1 MARSERWI
9 VGSKYWVLET
19 APRERAASYTTPVAS
34 VAAIMPSPRT
44 PPPSLLPHYT
54 LNGAI
59 PMETFYV
66 NEEYQDDSHYHYER
80 DEIVGLLDLHNRLGR
95 LAFRSK
101 SKDWLADAIKSDL
114 PTGARAVVFGSVE
127 PWVEVLLLAAGA
139 ANVTTV
145 EYNRLTYDHP
155 QLFTTLA
162 ANFQPDGQ
170 FDFAVAHGAF
180 DHDGLGR
187 YGERLHPDGDLL
199 AMRTAWRALRPGGK
213 LLLSLPTGPDLL
225 VWNLHRRYGPI
236 RLPRMLAG
244 WKEVRRV
251 GWKGG
256 SREEANAARDHRQRF
271 EPIFVLERNSTSD
284 VPMPPAEPPIVEV
297 VEGGGGG
304 GGGGSHDEL

>member
-1 MARSERWI
+1 
-9 VGSKYWVLET
+9 
-19 APRERAASYTTPVAS
+19 
-34 VAAIMPSPRT
+34 
-44 PPPSLLPHYT
+44 
-54 LNGAI
+54 
-59 PMETFYV
+59 METFYV

-80 DEIVGLLDLHNRLGR
+80 DEIVGLLNLHNRLGR

-225 VWNLHRRYGPI
+225 VWNLHRRYGPL

-304 GGGGSHDEL
+304 GGGGGGSHDEL